1 MNNGYIKLYRKTLEN
16 PVVTKDAISLA
27 IWTYLL
33 LNATHKEQEII
44 FKGQKIALQPG
55 QLITGII
62 SISKKM
68 KVDKNKVQRTL
79 KLFENDK
86 QIEQQTSNKNRLIT
100 IVNWKL
106 YQEIDKENDKQVRN
120 NWETSEKQ
128 LITNNNDNNVI
139 NIKKRKINKK
149 KKSEKQF
156 ENMFNEFW
164 TSYPRKRN
172 KQKCKEWYLKNKP
185 TEELHGKILLGIT
198 FYSSTED
205 WKKDNGQFI
214 PYPSTFLNQKR
225 WEDFN
230 NE

>member
-1 MNNGYIKLYRKTLEN
+1 MNNGYIKLYRKMLDN

-27 IWTYLL
+27 IWIYLL
-33 LNATHKEQEII
+33 LNATHKEQEIM
-44 FKGQKIALQPG
+44 FKGQKITLQPG
-55 QLITGII
+55 QLVTGII

-106 YQEIDKENDKQVRN
+106 YQDIDKENEKQVRN
-120 NWETSEKQ
+120 KWETSEKQ
-128 LITNNNDNNVI
+128 VITNNNDNNVI

-164 TSYPRKRN
+164 TSYPKKRN

>member
-16 PVVTKDAISLA
+16 PVVTKDAISMA
-27 IWTYLL
+27 IWIYLL
-33 LNATHKEQEII
+33 LNATHKKKEVI
-44 FKGQKIALQPG
+44 FKGKKITLLPG
-55 QLITGII
+55 QLITGTI
-62 SISKKM
+62 SISKKLRVN
-68 KVDKNKVQRTL
+68 KDKVQRTL
-79 KLFENDK
+79 KLFEVDK

-100 IVNWKL
+100 I
-106 YQEIDKENDKQVRN
+106 N
-120 NWETSEKQ
+120 NWEKYQSIDEQNDIQMINNCETNDKQ

-149 KKSEKQF
+149 KKSTKQF
-156 ENMFNEFW
+156 EDMFNEFW
-164 TSYPRKRN
+164 RSYPKKRN

-185 TEELHGKILLGIT
+185 TEEEHGRILLGIT
-198 FYSSTED
+198 FYSSTDD

>member
-16 PVVTKDAISLA
+16 PVVTKDAISMA
-27 IWTYLL
+27 IWIYLL
-33 LNATHKEQEII
+33 LNATHKEQEVM
-44 FKGQKIALQPG
+44 FKGQKITLKPG

-86 QIEQQTSNKNRLIT
+86 QIEQQMSNKNRLIT

-106 YQEIDKENDKQVRN
+106 YQETDKENDKQVRN

-156 ENMFNEFW
+156 EDMFNEFW
-164 TSYPRKRN
+164 KSYPRKRN

>member
-33 LNATHKEQEII
+33 LNATHKEQEIM

-55 QLITGII
+55 QLVTGII

-106 YQEIDKENDKQVRN
+106 YQETDKENDKQVRN

-139 NIKKRKINKK
+139 NNKKRKINKK
-149 KKSEKQF
+149 KKSTKQF
-156 ENMFNEFW
+156 EDMFNEFW

-214 PYPSTFLNQKR
+214 PYPSTFLNQRR